1 MHDNASEMRIPH
13 VFLNHNNNVP
23 DECQL
28 VVYRVSAVTVCLFIS
43 ASIELDHEF
52 FVSLDVTL
60 APMIV
65 ALSADVAEQAVLR
78 KTPSSLNTGTD
89 SIRFLYFNQWNMAFK
104 STLHQ
109 SIPGH
114 RRVLQCQSSANNDV
128 IKVLSFKSQIVISK
142 FNPSFFRHVPIYAKI
157 FLHLERGKSSL
168 KLKMMLG
175 FWENFLIKGIS
186 M

>member
-1 MHDNASEMRIPH
+1 MTGPADVHDHTTELRIPH
-13 VFLNHNNNVP
+13 VFLNHSQTIP

-28 VVYRVSAVTVCLFIS
+28 IVYRVAGVTICLFIS
-43 ASIELDHEF
+43 ASIELDSEF
-52 FVSLDVTL
+52 FVLLDATL
-60 APMIV
+60 GPRIV

-128 IKVLSFKSQIVISK
+128 IKVKESRCNDEFHLI
-142 FNPSFFRHVPIYAKI
+142 NLIY
-157 FLHLERGKSSL
+157 
-168 KLKMMLG
+168 
-175 FWENFLIKGIS
+175 
-186 M
+186 